1 MKKDDMLRACLHG
14 GGRPKVSEVTRL
26 TMGVKNILQSWDL
39 EVKFFK
45 IVVTLEIVKLSII
58 TG

>member
-1 MKKDDMLRACLHG
+1 MLRACLHG
-14 GGRPKVSEVTRL
+14 GGRPQVSEVTRL